1 VLTTAG
7 EPGHWSRSVL
17 NHALAD
23 PLWRVNEVSG
33 PSHWLDPDRLEG
45 ERRRLRDFSYRRLS
59 LNEWPAG
66 RTSSPQRTT
75 CTPASPWTDRSTRKR
90 ASATR
95 SDLTSGWDATAP
107 SPRSATPN
115 RSWGPTGA
123 ASSLVYGIGKPL
135 IEKGALPKGMRANA
149 DRFAGLDNTGSRVN
163 VFNLA
168 RSVFR
173 YVDRLNERPEVA
185 SKKTFVNVL
194 VKARKPLT
202 GARTRP

>member
-1 VLTTAG
+1 
-7 EPGHWSRSVL
+7 
-17 NHALAD
+17 
-23 PLWRVNEVSG
+23 
-33 PSHWLDPDRLEG
+33 
-45 ERRRLRDFSYRRLS
+45 
-59 LNEWPAG
+59 
-66 RTSSPQRTT
+66 
-75 CTPASPWTDRSTRKR
+75 
-90 ASATR
+90 
-95 SDLTSGWDATAP
+95 
-107 SPRSATPN
+107 
-115 RSWGPTGA
+115 
-123 ASSLVYGIGKPL
+123 
-135 IEKGALPKGMRANA
+135 MRANA

>member
-1 VLTTAG
+1 VASGEDKLASEDDLHACLT
-7 EPGHWSRSVL
+7 L
-17 NHALAD
+17 D
-23 PLWRVNEVSG
+23 G
-33 PSHWLDPDRLEG
+33 PLDPQAGVRYAIGLDVGLGRDRTVAAVCHAEPIVG
-45 ERRRLRDFSYRRLS
+45 TDRRRVVLGLWDRK
-59 LNEWPAG
+59 A
-66 RTSSPQRTT
+66 
-75 CTPASPWTDRSTRKR
+75 TDR
-90 ASATR
+90 
-95 SDLTSGWDATAP
+95 
-107 SPRSATPN
+107 
-115 RSWGPTGA
+115 
-123 ASSLVYGIGKPL
+123 
-135 IEKGALPKGMRANA
+135 EGALPKGMRANA